1 MKYWFFSLI
10 GFALFLFFFLRWLAP
25 SFIFHPSQYIET
37 TPAELGLAYDDIR
50 LKTTDGETIAGWFV
64 PAPVRAGMA
73 NESGLNDV
81 GQRGQD
87 GVEDVAKISKGL
99 LATGDDEHLKDGKTV
114 LFFHGN
120 AGNISHRLASI
131 AFFHELGLSVL
142 IIDYRGFGEST
153 GKPSVGGSLE
163 DARAAW
169 RWLVDERKI
178 TPSQI
183 IVFGRSLGG
192 GVAANFV
199 GALSAEEM
207 PGALIMEST
216 FTSLHAVG
224 KRMFPGLPRWVF
236 VKDYTSLETLKHL
249 DVPLLVVHS
258 PDDEVIPYFMGREL
272 FESYAG
278 PKYFIEMRGS
288 HNGGWFESLTIY
300 EKGVRDFLG
309 KR

>member
-37 TPAELGLAYDDIR
+37 TPAALGLAYDDIR
-50 LKTTDGETIAGWFV
+50 LKTNDGETIAGWFV
-64 PAPVRAGMA
+64 PASDGAGRGK
-73 NESGLNDV
+73 SGLNAM
-81 GQRGQD
+81 GQRDQD
-87 GVEDVAKISKGL
+87 DVEHLAKINKDL
-99 LATGDDEHLKDGKTV
+99 LATGDDYLKGGKTV

-142 IIDYRGFGEST
+142 IIDYRGYGESS

-178 TPSQI
+178 VPSQI

-199 GALSAEEM
+199 GALSTEEM

-236 VKDYTSLETLKHL
+236 VKDYTSLQTLKSL
-249 DVPLLVVHS
+249 DLPLLVVHS

-272 FESYAG
+272 FENYTG
-278 PKYFIEMRGS
+278 PKDFIEIRGS
-288 HNGGWFESLTIY
+288 HNGGWIESLPLY
-300 EKGVRDFLG
+300 EKGVREFLG
-309 KR
+309 EK